1 MEAFEEKASLVECSI
16 HTGRTHQI
24 RVHMQNLGYPL
35 LGDKLYGFRSNRF
48 EAVSIDRIFLH
59 ATYLSIQ
66 HPVTEEPLVF
76 SQPMPKDFIDLIE
89 TLKASTSGKD
99 NNK

>member
-1 MEAFEEKASLVECSI
+1 MYKRQVECSI

-48 EAVSIDRIFLH
+48 KAVSIDRIFLH
-59 ATYLSIQ
+59 ATHLSIQ
-66 HPVTEEPLVF
+66 HPGTEEPLVF

-89 TLKASTSGKD
+89 TLKASTSGKGK
-99 NNK
+99 NK